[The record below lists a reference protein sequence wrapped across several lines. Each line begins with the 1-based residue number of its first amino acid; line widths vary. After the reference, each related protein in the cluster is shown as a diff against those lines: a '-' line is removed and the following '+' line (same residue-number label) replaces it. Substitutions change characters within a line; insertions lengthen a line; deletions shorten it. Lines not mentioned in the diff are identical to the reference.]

1 MFSATV
7 RWGNSAKLWYT
18 TPMPRRS
25 VGRRATSWPSIRIS
39 PAIGRSSPRMHR
51 KRVVFPPPE
60 GPRIAA
66 SSPSRIPKL
75 TSLRTSWPSKAIFSL
90 RTSRVGMPWRPKGVV
105 VEIRAESLLWNV
117 WMILSTAD
125 LYQSEGRRG
134 RATELAGVPA
144 MAGPRSFRVTGI
156 WMDDGRNGGK
166 AYASGA
172 DGDEADI
179 IASLAEQNA
188 HLIPPIR
195 WQRGKALVSLVLE
208 NGADSQSLL
217 AQFPEARLVSKRR
230 AASTARRGSALSSP
244 LFLPKLTEKQ
254 ARALLAAHDAGYY
267 EFPRKATTEE
277 VSLSLGIA
285 RSTFEQHLNRA
296 EHHVVRALL
305 PMVRMRAG
313 REGDEALEV
322 YSRFSRELGL
332 YVHLE
337 VLGDR
342 VAAVR
347 LARKA
352 PTESAGSDH
361 PYLARILEHIRTG
374 RGDLTDIPLH
384 LEVAPFERE
393 VLEFL
398 RTIPPGQVITYGE
411 IARRLGR
418 PGASRAVGTAC
429 ARNPA
434 VIVIPCHRVVPK
446 AGGLGEYSSEG
457 GPETKRKLL
466 QREGAPIAGDRPPDR
481 ERPKA
486 RSPRTRPASAHA

>member
-1 MFSATV
+1 MDAIE
-7 RWGNSAKLWYT
+7 AK
-18 TPMPRRS
+18 PMHPELMGSMAPGPRRNTMATY
-25 VGRRATSWPSIRIS
+25 VTFATRMTGPLQDLTERRPRLAIDAYPLERLLLLRCFGEVDQIEDTTEIRNCGRELLYHA
-39 PAIGRSSPRMHR
+39 
-51 KRVVFPPPE
+51 
-60 GPRIAA
+60 
-66 SSPSRIPKL
+66 
-75 TSLRTSWPSKAIFSL
+75 
-90 RTSRVGMPWRPKGVV
+90 RVGDEGT
-105 VEIRAESLLWNV
+105 LL
-117 WMILSTAD
+117 L
-125 LYQSEGRRG
+125 
-134 RATELAGVPA
+134 
-144 MAGPRSFRVTGI
+144 
-156 WMDDGRNGGK
+156 DGG
-166 AYASGA
+166 
-172 DGDEADI
+172 GDEAAI
-179 IASLAEQNA
+179 IASLADQNA
-188 HLIPPIR
+188 HLLPPIR
-195 WQRGKALVSLVLE
+195 WQRGEALVTLVLE

-217 AQFPEARLVSKRR
+217 AQFPEARLVSKRG
-230 AASTARRGSALSSP
+230 AANTARGRRALSSP

-305 PMVRMRAG
+305 PIVRMRAG

-322 YSRFSRELGL
+322 YSKFSRELGL
-332 YVHLE
+332 YVRLE

-342 VAAVR
+342 VSTVR

-352 PTESAGSDH
+352 PTESVGSDH

-374 RGDLTDIPLH
+374 RGDLRDIPLH

-398 RTIPPGQVITYGE
+398 RKVPPGQTITYGE

-434 VIVIPCHRVVPK
+434 IIVIPCHRVVPK
-446 AGGLGEYSSEG
+446 AGGVGAYSSEG
-457 GPETKRKLL
+457 GPETKRRLL
-466 QREGAPIAGDRPPDR
+466 EREGARLALGPTTNE
-481 ERPKA
+481 ERPDP
-486 RSPRTRPASAHA
+486 SPALAKTDRANP

>member
-1 MFSATV
+1 
-7 RWGNSAKLWYT
+7 
-18 TPMPRRS
+18 
-25 VGRRATSWPSIRIS
+25 
-39 PAIGRSSPRMHR
+39 
-51 KRVVFPPPE
+51 
-60 GPRIAA
+60 
-66 SSPSRIPKL
+66 
-75 TSLRTSWPSKAIFSL
+75 
-90 RTSRVGMPWRPKGVV
+90 
-105 VEIRAESLLWNV
+105 
-117 WMILSTAD
+117 
-125 LYQSEGRRG
+125 
-134 RATELAGVPA
+134 

-156 WMDDGRNGGK
+156 WTTMDETVAKPMHPELMGTIAPDPRRNTMATYLTFATRMAGPLQDLTERRPRLSIDAYPLERLLLLRCFGQVEHLEDATEIRNSGRELLYHARVGDEGTLLLEGG
-166 AYASGA
+166 
-172 DGDEADI
+172 GDEADI
-179 IASLAEQNA
+179 IASLAEQSA

-195 WQRGKALVSLVLE
+195 WQRGEALVSLVLE

-217 AQFPEARLVSKRR
+217 AQFPEARLVSKRQ
-230 AASTARRGSALSSP
+230 AASTARGRSPLSSP

-429 ARNPA
+429 AGNPA

-466 QREGAPIAGDRPPDR
+466 QREGAPIAADRPPDR